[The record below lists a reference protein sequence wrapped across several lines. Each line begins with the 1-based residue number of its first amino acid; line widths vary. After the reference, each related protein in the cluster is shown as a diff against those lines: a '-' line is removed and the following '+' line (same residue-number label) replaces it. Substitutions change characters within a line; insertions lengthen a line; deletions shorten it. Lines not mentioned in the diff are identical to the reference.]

1 MIFVNFKTYQKGT
14 GSQAVKLA
22 KICQK
27 VSWQTRIE
35 IRAVVQAADIFPI
48 TKTTSLPVWAQHVD
62 SVDYGPHTG
71 QILPEV
77 ILAAGAKGTLLNHSE
92 KKLPPEV
99 IKKTIRRCHDL
110 GLKVLVCSE
119 NLEEAQETVQAGPDL
134 IAYEPPELIG
144 SQTTSVSASKP
155 EVIKDFA
162 SQIRKVPVLV
172 GAGIHTQEDVKKAVG
187 LGAVGILVAGDIVL
201 GEDPEKELLDLAQG
215 FKNEKV

>member
-1 MIFVNFKTYQKGT
+1 MIFVNFKTYQEGT

-27 VSWQTRIE
+27 VSHQTRIE
-35 IRAVVQAADIFPI
+35 IAAVVQAADISPI
-48 TKTTSLPVWAQHVD
+48 TKKTSLPVWAQHVD
-62 SVDYGPHTG
+62 SINYGPHTG

-77 ILAAGAKGTLLNHSE
+77 ILTAGARGTLLNHSE

-99 IKKTIRRCHDL
+99 IKETISRCHDL

-119 NLEEAQETVQAGPDL
+119 NLEEAQEIVQAGPDL

-144 SQTTSVSASKP
+144 SQTASVSSAKQ
-155 EVIKDFA
+155 EVIKDFT
-162 SQIRKVPVLV
+162 SQISKVPVLV
-172 GAGIHTQEDVKKAVG
+172 GAGIHSQEDVKKAVE
-187 LGAVGILVAGDIVL
+187 LGAVGILVASDIVL
-201 GEDPEKELLDLAQG
+201 AGNPEKELLDLAQG